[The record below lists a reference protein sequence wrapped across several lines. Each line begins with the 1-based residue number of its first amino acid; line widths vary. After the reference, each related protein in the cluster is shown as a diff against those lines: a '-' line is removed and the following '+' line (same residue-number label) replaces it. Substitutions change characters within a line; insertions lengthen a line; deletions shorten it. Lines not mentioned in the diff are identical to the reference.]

1 MRRRRGIALL
11 IVLWV
16 LTILM
21 VTVFSFTVMTRAET
35 YGTLVFEEDTEKR
48 YLAEAGIERGI
59 MEILYASIN
68 RSRTVTLEGMG
79 FWRFDGTPYT
89 VGMGSGSCE
98 VRVVDEMGKISL
110 NGLTDASGI
119 VLKNLLVLQGVGP
132 DAADEIVDAVLD
144 WKDSDDLHRL
154 HGVESDYYLSLPKPY
169 RAGNADFKT
178 LEELILV
185 KGISP
190 EILYGTDKTAGIFS
204 FLTLHGKAGRVNINA
219 APREVL
225 AALPGME
232 PGMADRIVE
241 IRAQAEIRS
250 IDDIRDVL
258 GAGYARMAAY
268 ADFGSAGTS
277 GTFSV
282 ESTGYRENRKRG
294 YTVAATVAFGGPNR
308 RPHEHRFAHYKSPEG
323 ILP

>member
-21 VTVFSFTVMTRAET
+21 VTVFSFAVMTRAET
-35 YGTLVFEEDTEKR
+35 YGTLVFKEDAEKR
-48 YLAEAGIERGI
+48 YLAEAGIERGV

-68 RSRTVTLEGMG
+68 RNRTVTLEGMG
-79 FWRFDGTPYT
+79 FWRFDGTSYT
-89 VGMGSGSCE
+89 VGMGNGSCE
-98 VRVVDEMGKISL
+98 VRVVDEAGKISL

-119 VLKNLLVLQGVGP
+119 LLKNLLVLQGVGP
-132 DAADEIVDAVLD
+132 EAADEIVDAVLD

-169 RAGNADFKT
+169 RPANDSFKT

-185 KGISP
+185 KGITP
-190 EILYGTDKTAGIFS
+190 GILYGTEKTAGIFS
-204 FLTLHGKAGRVNINA
+204 SLTLHGKAGRVNINA

-232 PGMADRIVE
+232 PGMADRILE
-241 IRAQAEIRS
+241 IRALSDIRG
-250 IDDIRDVL
+250 IDDIKDIL
-258 GAGYARMAAY
+258 GAGYARAAAY
-268 ADFGSAGTS
+268 ADFGPAGAPGAFT
-277 GTFSV
+277 V
-282 ESTGYRENRKRG
+282 QSTGYRESRKRG
-294 YTVAATVAFGGPNR
+294 YAVAATVIFGGRNQ
-308 RPHEHRFAHYKSPEG
+308 RPHEYRYVHYKSPAE
-323 ILP
+323 IQQ

>member
-1 MRRRRGIALL
+1 MRRGRGIALL

-21 VTVFSFTVMTRAET
+21 VTVFSFAVMTRAET
-35 YGTLVFEEDTEKR
+35 YGTLVFKEDTEKR

-68 RSRTVTLEGMG
+68 RSRTVTLEEMG
-79 FWRFDGTPYT
+79 FWRFDGTLYK
-89 VGMGSGSCE
+89 VGMGGGSCE
-98 VRVVDEMGKISL
+98 VRVVDETGKISL

-132 DAADEIVDAVLD
+132 ETADEIVDAVLD

-154 HGVESDYYLSLPKPY
+154 HGAESDYYLSLPKPY
-169 RAGNADFKT
+169 RAANDSFKT

-185 KGISP
+185 KGITP

-204 FLTLHGKAGRVNINA
+204 SLTLYGKAGRVNINA
-219 APREVL
+219 APPEVL

-232 PGMADRIVE
+232 PGMLNRILE
-241 IRAQAEIRS
+241 IRTLSGIRS
-250 IDDIRDVL
+250 MDDIREIL
-258 GAGYARMAAY
+258 GAAHAQMAAY
-268 ADFGSAGTS
+268 LDFGLAGAS
-277 GTFSV
+277 GTFSI
-282 ESTGYRENRKRG
+282 ESTGYRESRKRG
-294 YTVAATVAFGGPNR
+294 YAVAATVVFGGRNM
-308 RPHEHRFAHYKSPEG
+308 RPHEYRYVHYKSPAE
-323 ILP
+323 IQP